1 MLVRILKYPDISR
14 PITIFSA
21 KIKDV
26 DCCNSKYRC
35 IKKSTKITVL
45 LAVLAII
52 MFVVG
57 VTAGNYNPLSQAIE
71 LY

>member
-1 MLVRILKYPDISR
+1 M
-14 PITIFSA
+14 
-21 KIKDV
+21 
-26 DCCNSKYRC
+26 SKRV
-35 IKKSTKITVL
+35 TVM